1 MNILAI
7 PFVETLG
14 LSRASDNNLQLAMEQ
29 RLENHLGTLHASA
42 QFALAETASGDYL
55 LKSFP
60 ELEGKAIPVLRD
72 SEIKFKRPADST
84 VRANVTLEE
93 GAKKT
98 LIEQLEKRGRGTIE
112 LSVTLL
118 DSADKITSTSRF
130 NWFVKMLNK
139 D

>member
-1 MNILAI
+1 MDILTI

-14 LSRASDNNLQLAMEQ
+14 LSRTRDNNLQLAMEQ

-60 ELEGKAIPVLRD
+60 ELEDKAIPVLRD

-93 GAKKT
+93 SAKKA
-98 LIEQLEKRGRGTIE
+98 LLEQLEKRGRGMIE
-112 LSVTLL
+112 LSVTLI
-118 DSADKITSTSRF
+118 DSAEKITSISRF
-130 NWFVKMLNK
+130 NWFVQQLNK